1 MEHRRN
7 SEELFGYMRG
17 NHSTWLPRRYLVAL
31 LSFFG
36 FANIYAM
43 RVNLSVAIVVMAQNR
58 TIILPNGTKT
68 YQPPEFDWGNGVEG
82 VILSSFFYGYILTQV
97 IGGWLACKY
106 GGKNL
111 FGLGVGVT
119 ALFTVLT
126 PLLARTSVYLLVI
139 GRVVEGLFEGVTFPA
154 MYGVWSK
161 WSPPEERSRLVAI
174 SYSGCYF
181 GTVAALPLCGALAE
195 RLGWPSIFYVFG
207 VIGCIWTAVWLIVI
221 SETPNGDKYI
231 SEAEKEYIEDSLGT
245 AVKVRL
251 NIPWKDI
258 LKSFSVWAIVIAHF
272 SENWGF
278 YTLLT
283 ELPSY
288 MNDVFEFD
296 FHSAGLLA
304 ALPYLAMGIIVQTSG
319 FMADWFRTTGN
330 LTTTQVRK
338 LFTCT
343 GFVTRAM
350 FLLAAAHSETP
361 LSIVASLTVA
371 VGFGG
376 LAYGGFSVN
385 HLDIAPQYASVLMG
399 ISNTFA
405 TLPGILSP
413 MLTSYI
419 VQHKT
424 PIEWQTIF
432 HISAAVYI
440 VGSIIYSLMA
450 SGKAQ
455 PWAFVGQ
462 EQVFFSDNEHSQTS
476 TEDLIAVPPPRLL
489 APSIKKTK
497 LLKHATH
504 TD

>member
-1 MEHRRN
+1 MEHRRS
-7 SEELFGYMRG
+7 SEEIFSHTGS

-43 RVNLSVAIVVMAQNR
+43 RVNLSVAIVVMTHNR
-58 TIILPNGTKT
+58 TYISANGT
-68 YQPPEFDWGNGVEG
+68 QVVEPPEFDWGNGVEG
-82 VILSSFFYGYILTQV
+82 VILSSFFYGYILTQI

-111 FGLGVGVT
+111 FGIGVGVT
-119 ALFTVLT
+119 AVFTLLT
-126 PLLARTSVYLLVI
+126 PIMARSSVYLLVI

-207 VIGCIWTAVWLIVI
+207 VIGAVWTAIWLLTI
-221 SETPNGDKYI
+221 SESPNNDKYI
-231 SEAEKEYIEDSLGT
+231 SDAEKEYIEDSLGS
-245 AVKVRL
+245 AVKIRL
-251 NIPWKDI
+251 TIPWKEI
-258 LKSFSVWAIVIAHF
+258 AKSLPVWAIIIAHF
-272 SENWGF
+272 AENWGF

-288 MNDVFEFD
+288 MNDVFDFD

-304 ALPYLAMGIIVQTSG
+304 ALPYLAMGILVQTSG
-319 FMADWFRTTGN
+319 FVADWFRTTGY
-330 LTTTQVRK
+330 LTTVQVRK

-343 GFVTRAM
+343 GFVTRAL
-350 FLLAAAHSETP
+350 FLLAAAHSITTI
-361 LSIVASLTVA
+361 SIVASLIIA

-376 LAYGGFSVN
+376 LAYAGFSVN
-385 HLDIAPQYASVLMG
+385 LLDIAPQYASVLMG

-405 TLPGILSP
+405 TLPGVLSP
-413 MLTSYI
+413 MLTGYL
-419 VQHKT
+419 VQHKNSS
-424 PIEWQTIF
+424 EWQAIF
-432 HISAAVYI
+432 HISAAVYVAGAI
-440 VGSIIYSLMA
+440 FYVLLA
-450 SGKAQ
+450 SGRIQ
-455 PWAFVGQ
+455 SWALVGQ
-462 EQVFFSDNEHSQTS
+462 EQVFLSDNEHSQTS
-476 TEDLIAVPPPRLL
+476 TEDLIPVPPPRYQ
-489 APSIKKTK
+489 AV
-497 LLKHATH
+497 
-504 TD
+504 D

>member
-1 MEHRRN
+1 MDHRRS
-7 SEELFGYMRG
+7 SEEIFSHAGS

-36 FANIYAM
+36 FANIYSM
-43 RVNLSVAIVVMAQNR
+43 RVNLSVAVVVMAHNR
-58 TIILPNGTKT
+58 TITLSNGTKIVE
-68 YQPPEFDWGNGVEG
+68 PPEFDWGNGVEG

-111 FGLGVGVT
+111 FGAGVGVT
-119 ALFTVLT
+119 ALFTLLT
-126 PLLARTSVYLLVI
+126 PCLARTSVYLLVV
-139 GRVVEGLFEGVTFPA
+139 GRVIEGLFEGVTFPA

-207 VIGCIWTAVWLIVI
+207 VIGGIWTIVWLLMI
-221 SETPNGDKYI
+221 SETPNSDKYI
-231 SEAEKEYIEDSLGT
+231 SEPEKEYIEDSLGT
-245 AVKVRL
+245 TVKIRL
-251 NIPWKDI
+251 SVPWKDI
-258 LKSFSVWAIVIAHF
+258 AKSLPVWAIIIAHF

-288 MNDVFEFD
+288 MNDEFEFD

-319 FMADWFRTTGN
+319 FIADWFRTTGH
-330 LTTTQVRK
+330 LTTMQVRK

-343 GFVTRAM
+343 GFVTRAL
-350 FLLAAAHSETP
+350 FLLAAAHSNTP
-361 LSIVASLTVA
+361 ISIVASLTVA

-376 LAYGGFSVN
+376 LAYAGFSVN

-413 MLTSYI
+413 MLTGYI
-419 VQHKT
+419 VQHKNSS
-424 PIEWQTIF
+424 EWQTIF

-440 VGSIIYSLMA
+440 AGALLYALLA
-450 SGKAQ
+450 SGKIQ
-455 PWAFVGQ
+455 SWALVGQ
-462 EQVFFSDNEHSQTS
+462 EQVFLSDNEHSQTS
-476 TEDLIAVPPPRLL
+476 TEDLIPVPTPRYQAV
-489 APSIKKTK
+489 
-497 LLKHATH
+497 
-504 TD
+504 D